1 MFIIIKN
8 NIFEYNKFV
17 VHNLY
22 VCDTIEEARE
32 KAFEIIKNTYIE
44 ENENEKEKL
53 EIIKYNEKEADITY
67 DYEEAYT
74 SNNYN
79 SIFVTISKP
88 TSC

>member
-8 NIFEYNKFV
+8 NIFGYNKFS

-32 KAFEIIKNTYIE
+32 KAFEIIKNTYIQ
-44 ENENEKEKL
+44 ENEKP